1 MVKKEKTQIR
11 NIKNEKVNNRC
22 YSVKMIE
29 SLCCPPETITTLLIG
44 YTPIQNKSLKKQQQQ
59 QKPSLFKPEPN
70 NFSETVSAC

>member
-1 MVKKEKTQIR
+1 MLLKLMWQPGWERGLGGMDTCV
-11 NIKNEKVNNRC
+11 C
-22 YSVKMIE
+22 MAE
-29 SLCCPPETITTLLIG
+29 SLCCPRETITTLLIG